1 MYDLLY
7 PLFVVLHTLC
17 AIFLIGFI
25 FVDIVFLS
33 QVSEKLGVEF
43 DRQMWYAIKQR
54 VSLVTMSILIILAL
68 TGLFL
73 LAKWINTTIENFSF
87 LETMLVTKV
96 ILSIFLVI
104 IIGLVLTKKR
114 DLMKILI
121 HITFGLSIAIV
132 ICAKIAF
139 YF

>member
-7 PLFVVLHTLC
+7 PLFVVLHTFC

-33 QVSEKLGVEF
+33 QIDKKLGVEF
-43 DRQMWYAIKQR
+43 DRQMWCAIKQR
-54 VSLVTMSILIILAL
+54 VSLVTMSILLILVL
-68 TGLFL
+68 TGLVL
-73 LAKWINTTIENFSF
+73 LAKWINTTIEFFGF
-87 LETMLVTKV
+87 LETMLVSKV

-104 IIGLVLTKKR
+104 IIGLVLTQKR
-114 DLMKILI
+114 DLVKILI
-121 HITFGLSIAIV
+121 YIAFGLSIAIV

>member
-33 QVSEKLGVEF
+33 QIDKKLGVEF

-104 IIGLVLTKKR
+104 IIGLVLTQKR
-114 DLMKILI
+114 NLMKILI
-121 HITFGLSIAIV
+121 HIAFGLSITIV

>member
-33 QVSEKLGVEF
+33 QIDKKLGVEF

-54 VSLVTMSILIILAL
+54 VSLVTMSILLILAL

-73 LAKWINTTIENFSF
+73 LTKWINTTIENFTF
-87 LETMLVTKV
+87 LETMLVSKV

-104 IIGLVLTKKR
+104 IIGLVLTQKR

-121 HITFGLSIAIV
+121 HIAFGLSIAIV

>member
-33 QVSEKLGVEF
+33 QIDKKLGVEF

-54 VSLVTMSILIILAL
+54 VSLVTMSILLILVL
-68 TGLFL
+68 TGLVL
-73 LAKWINTTIENFSF
+73 LAKWINTTIENFGF
-87 LETMLVTKV
+87 LETMLVSKV

-104 IIGLVLTKKR
+104 IIGLVLTQKR
-114 DLMKILI
+114 DLVKILI
-121 HITFGLSIAIV
+121 YIAFGLSIAIV